1 MFHFDYLMT
10 IGKLVRLTPETIKLL
25 EKARIGFE
33 TPNECINRLLCN
45 QDEQQ
50 GQKGVNTETKKPHHD
65 EYGNYW
71 TWNDKESIWTVHLD
85 PKNLS

>member
-1 MFHFDYLMT
+1 MT
-10 IGKLVRLTPETIKLL
+10 NGKPVRLSPDTLKKL

-50 GQKGVNTETKKPHHD
+50 GLKDVNTETKKPHYD

-71 TWNDKESIWTVHLD
+71 TWNDERNVWTVHLD
-85 PKNLS
+85 FNKSD